1 MALRITR
8 ATDPITVER
17 LVTCIYAP
25 PGVGKTS
32 VASSSHKPLL
42 LDFDSGAHRSAFRVD
57 TVRVNSWD
65 DVAEISKEDL
75 SEYKTLIFDT
85 AGRALDVLSVDI
97 IKKNPKLGRSGGAL
111 TLQGF
116 GELKARFIAYTNLV
130 RSFGLDI
137 VLLAHSDEQKNGD
150 DLIERIDVQGG
161 SKNEIYKAADLM
173 GRLYLR
179 NNKRYLN
186 FNPSDTA
193 YGKNPG
199 QLGEIEVADLRRA
212 DTRTFLGEVI
222 DDVKSTLNRLTA
234 EQQEAAAVLAEWQ
247 IKFDGTN
254 TPDEYN
260 ALMSDVG
267 KLPDATRMNVGRL
280 WLKIGK
286 SKGWTQNDAKQFV
299 GEIFVPFSP
308 LSANGKDGMTKKQ
321 EKEIQELAEELE
333 LTDVDTE
340 ASKVFNMDLKV
351 KQLSKEGAER
361 LIVDL
366 KAKADSV
373 GAQF

>member
-25 PGVGKTS
+25 PGIGKSS
-32 VASSSHKPLL
+32 VAFTSHKPLL
-42 LDFDSGAHRSAFRVD
+42 LDFDGGVHRAAFRLDSVPVD
-57 TVRVNSWD
+57 TWE
-65 DVAEISKEDL
+65 DVAEMTREDL
-75 SEYKTLIFDT
+75 QGYKTLIFDT
-85 AGRALDVLSVDI
+85 AGRALDVLSLYI
-97 IKKNPKLGRSGGAL
+97 IRKNPKMGKSGGAL

-116 GELKARFIAYTNLV
+116 GELKAQFIAFTRMV
-130 RSFGLDI
+130 RSFGLDV

-161 SKNEIYKAADLM
+161 SKNEIYKVADLM
-173 GRLYLR
+173 GRLYIR
-179 NNKRYLN
+179 NGKRYLN

-199 QLGEIEVADLRRA
+199 QLKELEVPDLTRA
-212 DTRTFLGEVI
+212 DNRSFLGDVTDEV
-222 DDVKSTLNRLTA
+222 KATLNKLTA
-234 EQQEAAAVLAEWQ
+234 EQQESATVLAEWQ
-247 IKFDGTN
+247 IKFDSTN

-260 ALMSDVG
+260 AFMAQVG
-267 KLPDATRMNVGRL
+267 QLPESVKMNVGRL

-286 SKGWTQNDAKQFV
+286 SKGWKQDDSKQFV
-299 GEIFVPFSP
+299 GEAVVPFTPISI
-308 LSANGKDGMTKKQ
+308 NGKDGMTKKQ
-321 EKEIQELAEELE
+321 EKEIQELAEELG
-333 LTDVDTE
+333 LQDVDAE
-340 ASKVFNMDLKV
+340 ASKVFSMDV
-351 KQLSKEGAER
+351 QVRRLSKEGAER
-361 LIVDL
+361 FIVDL